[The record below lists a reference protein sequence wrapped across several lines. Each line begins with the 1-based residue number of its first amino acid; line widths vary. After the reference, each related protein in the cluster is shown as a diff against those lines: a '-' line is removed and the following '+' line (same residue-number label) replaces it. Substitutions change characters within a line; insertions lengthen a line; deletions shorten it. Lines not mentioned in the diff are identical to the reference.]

1 MDCQNVQSAID
12 TDFRRENANETIGF
26 HLKSC
31 HDCRRYTDETAGLL
45 NLLGAQPRIEVPA
58 DFDFKLRA
66 RLARAKS
73 DASSEGLLDRLH
85 ARSSITLGYTWGR
98 AAAATA
104 ALAILVTITALNFT
118 TGDRIAQSK
127 SEAPSSQIAEKAAAA
142 VSPTVTSSPAVTSV
156 KPLQTVK
163 YNHKASE
170 LTQISLSERT
180 NDLNLA
186 AESEIEAEKHVYTW
200 RGFDPEKGEFITAQ
214 SRDLIGAESSAST
227 MSKTSPYVP
236 SI

>member
-12 TDFRRENANETIGF
+12 TDFRREHANETIGY

-66 RLARAKS
+66 RLARAQS
-73 DASSEGLLDRLH
+73 DGAREGLLARLH
-85 ARSSITLGYTWGR
+85 VRSAGYSWGR

-104 ALAILVTITALNFT
+104 TLAMLVTFTALNFT
-118 TGDRIAQSK
+118 TGDRIAESK
-127 SEAPSSQIAEKAAAA
+127 SEAPSTQIAGQIAVKAASVAT
-142 VSPTVTSSPAVTSV
+142 TVTSPPAKHSAPA
-156 KPLQTVK
+156 KRS
-163 YNHKASE
+163 HKSSAVGQFLE
-170 LTQISLSERT
+170 SERT
-180 NDLNLA
+180 NNLTLT
-186 AESEIEAEKHVYTW
+186 AESEIETEKQVYTW
-200 RGFDPEKGEFITAQ
+200 RGFDPEKGKFITTQ
-214 SRDLIGAESSAST
+214 NRNLIGAESSAST
-227 MSKTSPYVP
+227 MSMNSSYVP